1 MTKTYTLRDGSTFTV
16 TAKNK
21 RKSKHWGQEHF
32 AYTIVIERDGLT
44 YKTTYHDSAMNFYHN
59 QGATEQMIN
68 SALNCVVM
76 DYYAYDSNRDFNDFI
91 DEYGYDYEDEN
102 GVKAYNGC
110 FEAYTYLKRLFSIEE
125 IDEIAEMTD

>member
-1 MTKTYTLRDGSTFTV
+1 MTKTYTLKSGEQFTV

-21 RKSKHWGQEHF
+21 RKSNHWGQEHF

-76 DYYAYDSNRDFNDFI
+76 DYYAYDSNDALYDFLN
-91 DEYGYDYEDEN
+91 EYGYDYEDDK
-102 GVKAYNGC
+102 GIKAYIGC
-110 FEAYTYLKRLFSIEE
+110 FEAYIYLSRMFSIEE
-125 IDEIAEMTD
+125 IDEISEMTD